1 MHGTDHIVTDRSVD
15 VQIVG
20 LRKNYS
26 LQENILRLL
35 EVSVTDLKKIY
46 KLLNKNLNEKKRLY
60 QIYSY
65 TFWILIIVIFG
76 LFILITKNYI
86 SKNYIKSF
94 EDDLHTKTMIFSNHV
109 KHEIDQHGLNKIN
122 EICDY
127 YVDENTFF
135 SVILPNGKEIGWS
148 QKNYQKPD
156 FYAERPEVKSALSG
170 EYGKHTRYNIGLKE
184 TFIHIAIPIKDNDD
198 SILCAVRGSSPTS
211 KRDLFI
217 IQFEDKISQIYF
229 IFSLVTLIIFIAIS
243 NRISSPL
250 KKIIKSAK
258 IISQNKKINKLPE
271 HSIFEIDELSQ
282 TLNTLSLKIQ
292 KNTKELDI
300 KYIEQQAILAS
311 MQEGVLAI
319 DKKQQIIQINRAA
332 MSILEINNLDDT
344 DSRIIQQYIRFSNL
358 QNFIKKILLTKKQ
371 ATKDMTLNA
380 SSIKS
385 VQVTGSP
392 LTNEKGVNIGAL
404 IVMRDITDL
413 RKLEEVRT
421 DFVANVSHELK
432 TPITSIKGFIETLSS
447 DDFKHNEETKKFL
460 EIIRQQSNRLN
471 TIVDDLLTLSRIER
485 KEEHIVFDLFPLEN
499 IIKNSI
505 ALCHHQAE
513 KKNIKIKMNC
523 DSNSEIKV
531 NSALL
536 EQALVNLIMN
546 AIQHSNSNTTISLI
560 GQMKD
565 KKIIISVQDE
575 GIGIEK
581 KHHTRLFERF
591 YRIDSSRSR
600 NDGGTGLGLSIVKH
614 IVNAHKGEI
623 SLESEIGK
631 GSIFTIKIPIK

>member
-1 MHGTDHIVTDRSVD
+1 
-15 VQIVG
+15 
-20 LRKNYS
+20 
-26 LQENILRLL
+26 
-35 EVSVTDLKKIY
+35 
-46 KLLNKNLNEKKRLY
+46 
-60 QIYSY
+60 
-65 TFWILIIVIFG
+65 VIFG

-217 IQFEDKISQIYF
+217 IQFEDKISQIYL

-344 DSRIIQQYIRFSNL
+344 DSRIIQQHIRFSNL

-447 DDFKHNEETKKFL
+447 DDFEHNKETKKFL

>member
-1 MHGTDHIVTDRSVD
+1 M
-15 VQIVG
+15 
-20 LRKNYS
+20 
-26 LQENILRLL
+26 
-35 EVSVTDLKKIY
+35 
-46 KLLNKNLNEKKRLY
+46 
-60 QIYSY
+60 
-65 TFWILIIVIFG
+65 IFG

-344 DSRIIQQYIRFSNL
+344 DSRIIQQHIRFSNL

>member
-1 MHGTDHIVTDRSVD
+1 M
-15 VQIVG
+15 
-20 LRKNYS
+20 K
-26 LQENILRLL
+26 
-35 EVSVTDLKKIY
+35 
-46 KLLNKNLNEKKRLY
+46 KKRFY

-65 TFWILIIVIFG
+65 AFWILIIVIFG

-109 KHEIDQHGLNKIN
+109 KHEIDQNGLNKIN

-217 IQFEDKISQIYF
+217 IQFEDKISQIYL

-344 DSRIIQQYIRFSNL
+344 DSRIIQQHIRFSNL

>member
-1 MHGTDHIVTDRSVD
+1 M
-15 VQIVG
+15 
-20 LRKNYS
+20 K
-26 LQENILRLL
+26 
-35 EVSVTDLKKIY
+35 
-46 KLLNKNLNEKKRLY
+46 KKRLY

-109 KHEIDQHGLNKIN
+109 KHEIDQNGLNKIN

-198 SILCAVRGSSPTS
+198 SILCAVRGSSPAS

-344 DSRIIQQYIRFSNL
+344 DSRIIQQHIRFSNL

>member
-1 MHGTDHIVTDRSVD
+1 M
-15 VQIVG
+15 
-20 LRKNYS
+20 K
-26 LQENILRLL
+26 
-35 EVSVTDLKKIY
+35 
-46 KLLNKNLNEKKRLY
+46 KKRFY

-65 TFWILIIVIFG
+65 AFWILIIVIFG

-94 EDDLHTKTMIFSNHV
+94 EDDLHTKTIIFSNHV
-109 KHEIDQHGLNKIN
+109 KHEINQHGLNKIN

-127 YVDENTFF
+127 YVNENTFF

-300 KYIEQQAILAS
+300 KYIELQAVLAS

-344 DSRIIQQYIRFSNL
+344 DSRIIQQHIRFSNL

-447 DDFKHNEETKKFL
+447 DDFEHNKETKKFL

-536 EQALVNLIMN
+536 EQALVNLIIN

>member
-1 MHGTDHIVTDRSVD
+1 M
-15 VQIVG
+15 
-20 LRKNYS
+20 K
-26 LQENILRLL
+26 
-35 EVSVTDLKKIY
+35 
-46 KLLNKNLNEKKRLY
+46 KKRFY

-65 TFWILIIVIFG
+65 AFWILIIVIFG

-94 EDDLHTKTMIFSNHV
+94 EDDLHTKTIIFSNHV
-109 KHEIDQHGLNKIN
+109 KHEIDQNGLNKIN

-344 DSRIIQQYIRFSNL
+344 DSRIIQQHIRFSNL

-447 DDFKHNEETKKFL
+447 DDFEHNKETKKFL

-536 EQALVNLIMN
+536 EQALVNLIIN

-560 GQMKD
+560 GQIKD

>member
-1 MHGTDHIVTDRSVD
+1 M
-15 VQIVG
+15 
-20 LRKNYS
+20 K
-26 LQENILRLL
+26 
-35 EVSVTDLKKIY
+35 
-46 KLLNKNLNEKKRLY
+46 KKRFY

-65 TFWILIIVIFG
+65 AFWILIIVIFG

-94 EDDLHTKTMIFSNHV
+94 EDDLHTKTIIFSNHV
-109 KHEIDQHGLNKIN
+109 KHEIDQNGLNKIN

-300 KYIEQQAILAS
+300 KYIEQQAVLAS

-344 DSRIIQQYIRFSNL
+344 DSRIIQQHIRFSNL

-536 EQALVNLIMN
+536 EQALVNLIIN

>member
-1 MHGTDHIVTDRSVD
+1 M
-15 VQIVG
+15 
-20 LRKNYS
+20 K
-26 LQENILRLL
+26 
-35 EVSVTDLKKIY
+35 
-46 KLLNKNLNEKKRLY
+46 KKRFY

-65 TFWILIIVIFG
+65 AFWILIIVIFG

-94 EDDLHTKTMIFSNHV
+94 EDDLHTKTIIFSNHV
-109 KHEIDQHGLNKIN
+109 KHEINQHGLNKIN

-127 YVDENTFF
+127 YVNENTFF

-300 KYIEQQAILAS
+300 KYIEQQAVLAS

-344 DSRIIQQYIRFSNL
+344 DSRIIQQHIRFSNL

-447 DDFKHNEETKKFL
+447 DDFEHNKETKKFL

-536 EQALVNLIMN
+536 EQALVNLIIN

>member
-1 MHGTDHIVTDRSVD
+1 M
-15 VQIVG
+15 
-20 LRKNYS
+20 K
-26 LQENILRLL
+26 
-35 EVSVTDLKKIY
+35 
-46 KLLNKNLNEKKRLY
+46 KKRFY

-65 TFWILIIVIFG
+65 AFWILIIVIFG
-76 LFILITKNYI
+76 LFTLITKNYI

-94 EDDLHTKTMIFSNHV
+94 EDDLHTKTIIFSNHV
-109 KHEIDQHGLNKIN
+109 KHEINQHGLNKIN

-127 YVDENTFF
+127 YVNENTFF

-300 KYIEQQAILAS
+300 KYIEQQAVLAS

-344 DSRIIQQYIRFSNL
+344 DSRIIQQHIRFSNL

-447 DDFKHNEETKKFL
+447 DDFEHNKETKKFL

-536 EQALVNLIMN
+536 EQALVNLIIN

>member
-1 MHGTDHIVTDRSVD
+1 M
-15 VQIVG
+15 
-20 LRKNYS
+20 K
-26 LQENILRLL
+26 
-35 EVSVTDLKKIY
+35 
-46 KLLNKNLNEKKRLY
+46 KKRLY

-565 KKIIISVQDE
+565 KKIIISVQDK

>member
-1 MHGTDHIVTDRSVD
+1 M
-15 VQIVG
+15 
-20 LRKNYS
+20 K
-26 LQENILRLL
+26 
-35 EVSVTDLKKIY
+35 
-46 KLLNKNLNEKKRLY
+46 KKRLY

-198 SILCAVRGSSPTS
+198 SILCAVRGSSPAS

-371 ATKDMTLNA
+371 ATKDMTLTA

-385 VQVTGSP
+385 IQVTGSP

-565 KKIIISVQDE
+565 KKIIISVQDK

>member
-1 MHGTDHIVTDRSVD
+1 M
-15 VQIVG
+15 
-20 LRKNYS
+20 K
-26 LQENILRLL
+26 
-35 EVSVTDLKKIY
+35 
-46 KLLNKNLNEKKRLY
+46 KKRFY

-65 TFWILIIVIFG
+65 AFWILIIVIFG

-109 KHEIDQHGLNKIN
+109 KHEIDQNGLNKIN

-344 DSRIIQQYIRFSNL
+344 DSRIIQQHIRFSNL

>member
-1 MHGTDHIVTDRSVD
+1 M
-15 VQIVG
+15 
-20 LRKNYS
+20 K
-26 LQENILRLL
+26 
-35 EVSVTDLKKIY
+35 
-46 KLLNKNLNEKKRLY
+46 KKRFY

-86 SKNYIKSF
+86 SKNYIESF

-109 KHEIDQHGLNKIN
+109 KHEIDQNGLNKIN

-217 IQFEDKISQIYF
+217 IQFEDKISQIYL

-332 MSILEINNLDDT
+332 ISILEINNLDDT
-344 DSRIIQQYIRFSNL
+344 DSRIIQQHIRFSNL

-536 EQALVNLIMN
+536 EQALVNLIIN

>member
-1 MHGTDHIVTDRSVD
+1 M
-15 VQIVG
+15 
-20 LRKNYS
+20 K
-26 LQENILRLL
+26 
-35 EVSVTDLKKIY
+35 
-46 KLLNKNLNEKKRLY
+46 KKRFY

-65 TFWILIIVIFG
+65 AFWILIIVIFG

-94 EDDLHTKTMIFSNHV
+94 EDDLHTKTIIFSNHV
-109 KHEIDQHGLNKIN
+109 KHEIDQNGLNKIN

-300 KYIEQQAILAS
+300 KYIEQQAVLAS

-344 DSRIIQQYIRFSNL
+344 DSRIIQQHIRFSNL

-447 DDFKHNEETKKFL
+447 DDFEHNKETKKFL

>member
-1 MHGTDHIVTDRSVD
+1 M
-15 VQIVG
+15 
-20 LRKNYS
+20 K
-26 LQENILRLL
+26 
-35 EVSVTDLKKIY
+35 
-46 KLLNKNLNEKKRLY
+46 KKRFY

-109 KHEIDQHGLNKIN
+109 KHEIDQNGLNKIN

-198 SILCAVRGSSPTS
+198 SILCAVRGSSPAS

-250 KKIIKSAK
+250 KKVIKSAK

-344 DSRIIQQYIRFSNL
+344 DSRIIQQHIRFSNL

-385 VQVTGSP
+385 IQVTGSP

>member
-1 MHGTDHIVTDRSVD
+1 M
-15 VQIVG
+15 
-20 LRKNYS
+20 K
-26 LQENILRLL
+26 
-35 EVSVTDLKKIY
+35 
-46 KLLNKNLNEKKRLY
+46 KKRFY

-109 KHEIDQHGLNKIN
+109 KHEIDQNGLNKIN

-198 SILCAVRGSSPTS
+198 SILCAVRGSSPAS

-250 KKIIKSAK
+250 KKVIKSAK

-344 DSRIIQQYIRFSNL
+344 DSRIIQQHIRFSNL

>member
-1 MHGTDHIVTDRSVD
+1 M
-15 VQIVG
+15 
-20 LRKNYS
+20 K
-26 LQENILRLL
+26 
-35 EVSVTDLKKIY
+35 
-46 KLLNKNLNEKKRLY
+46 KKRLY

-94 EDDLHTKTMIFSNHV
+94 EDDLHTKTIIFSNHV
-109 KHEIDQHGLNKIN
+109 KHEINQHGLNKIN

-127 YVDENTFF
+127 YVNENTFF

-198 SILCAVRGSSPTS
+198 SILCAVRGSSPAS

-344 DSRIIQQYIRFSNL
+344 DSRIIQQHIRFSNV

-385 VQVTGSP
+385 IQVTGSP

-505 ALCHHQAE
+505 ALCHYQAE

-536 EQALVNLIMN
+536 EQALVNLIIN

>member
-1 MHGTDHIVTDRSVD
+1 M
-15 VQIVG
+15 
-20 LRKNYS
+20 K
-26 LQENILRLL
+26 
-35 EVSVTDLKKIY
+35 
-46 KLLNKNLNEKKRLY
+46 KKRLY

>member
-1 MHGTDHIVTDRSVD
+1 M
-15 VQIVG
+15 
-20 LRKNYS
+20 K
-26 LQENILRLL
+26 
-35 EVSVTDLKKIY
+35 
-46 KLLNKNLNEKKRLY
+46 KKRFY

-86 SKNYIKSF
+86 SKNYIESF

-109 KHEIDQHGLNKIN
+109 KHEIDQNGLNKIN

-127 YVDENTFF
+127 HVDENTFF

-300 KYIEQQAILAS
+300 KYIEQQAVLAS

-344 DSRIIQQYIRFSNL
+344 DSRIIQQHIRFSNL

>member
-1 MHGTDHIVTDRSVD
+1 M
-15 VQIVG
+15 
-20 LRKNYS
+20 K
-26 LQENILRLL
+26 
-35 EVSVTDLKKIY
+35 
-46 KLLNKNLNEKKRLY
+46 KKRFY

-65 TFWILIIVIFG
+65 AFWILIIVIFG

-94 EDDLHTKTMIFSNHV
+94 EDDLHTKTIIFSNHV
-109 KHEIDQHGLNKIN
+109 KHEINQHGLNKIN

-300 KYIEQQAILAS
+300 KYIEQQAVLAS

-344 DSRIIQQYIRFSNL
+344 DSRIIQQHIRFSNL

-447 DDFKHNEETKKFL
+447 DDFEHNKETKKFL

-536 EQALVNLIMN
+536 EQALVNLIIN